1 MKLLVSH
8 PTGNRNVRAIMEGL
22 YKAEML
28 AAAHSTII
36 TDPANPIIKI
46 LPNFIR
52 SELLRRTYPVPSRFL
67 HSHPGLEIA
76 RMLLSKMG
84 LKKFTSRENAWASV
98 DSVYRKFDKTVSRT
112 LASAVKNSNA
122 NAVYAYEDGAF
133 ETFTQ
138 AKKLGMR
145 CIYDLPIAYW
155 QTCRQ
160 LMIEEAERWPDW
172 AVTFGGGNVDSP
184 EKLERK
190 TQELQLA
197 DYVVTPG
204 SFVKDSL
211 PGWSAKKNVIVS
223 PFGSPENVSGLQNG
237 IEKKN
242 HSQPLRVLFAGSM
255 SQRKG
260 LADLLEAVK
269 LLKTNNIELVVM
281 GSLMAPLEFYKNKV
295 AFTYEPGRPN
305 AQVLTLMHSCHV
317 FCLPS
322 IVEGR
327 ALVMQEA
334 MSQGLPLIITTH
346 TGGADLIVEGK
357 TGFLVPIR
365 SPQAIAEKL
374 EWFLVNR
381 RQIPDMSRNS
391 IDRAAL
397 YTWPNYA
404 AGIIN
409 KLTEFQ

>member
-1 MKLLVSH
+1 MKVVISH
-8 PTGNRNVRAIMEGL
+8 PTGNRNVRAVMEGL
-22 YKAEML
+22 HKAEML

-36 TDPANPIIKI
+36 TNPANRIIKI
-46 LPNFIR
+46 LPNSIR
-52 SELLRRTYPVPSRFL
+52 SELLRRTYPVPSSLL
-67 HSHPGLEIA
+67 HAHPGLEIA

-84 LKKFTSRENAWASV
+84 FKKFTNRENAWASV
-98 DSVYRKFDKTVSRT
+98 DSVYRKFDKTVSAT
-112 LASAVKNSNA
+112 LASAVKNSSA
-122 NAVYAYEDGAF
+122 NAVYAYEDGAY

-155 QTCRQ
+155 QTSRQ
-160 LMIEEAERWPDW
+160 LMMQEADRLPEW
-172 AVTFGGGNVDSP
+172 AATFGGGQVDSP

-197 DYVVTPG
+197 DDVVTPG

-211 PGWSAKKNVIVS
+211 PGWSVKKNVILS

-237 IEKKN
+237 IEKIN

-260 LADLLEAVK
+260 LADLFEAVK
-269 LLKTNNIELVVM
+269 VLKTNNIELVVM
-281 GSLMAPLEFYKNKV
+281 GSLMAPLEFYKKKV

-305 AQVLTLMHSCHV
+305 SEVLSLMRSCHV

-365 SPQAIAEKL
+365 SPQAIAERL

-391 IDRAAL
+391 VDRAAM

-409 KLTEFQ
+409 KLTQFQ